1 MDVIKAARD
10 LGSAMQ
16 SDERFIEY
24 AKLKLELDKDE
35 ELQKMVGEFNI
46 TRMNIDRINNSEEK
60 NEEEFRV
67 LNLKLREIYDG
78 IMANETMKSYNT
90 AKEAVDKM
98 MNDIMSIL
106 QMCSE
111 GADPQTCEIPQG
123 GCTGSCATCAGCH

>member
-78 IMANETMKSYNT
+78 IMSNETMKSYNT
-90 AKEAVDKM
+90 AKEGVDKM

>member
-1 MDVIKAARD
+1 MEVIKAARD

>member
-1 MDVIKAARD
+1 
-10 LGSAMQ
+10 
-16 SDERFIEY
+16 
-24 AKLKLELDKDE
+24 
-35 ELQKMVGEFNI
+35 
-46 TRMNIDRINNSEEK
+46 MNIDRINSSEEK

-111 GADPQTCEIPQG
+111 GADPQTGEIPQG